1 MVYMI
6 YVGEFSNIIQYYS
19 FRSFA
24 YYSKI
29 IELEHPIF
37 RSCEAKFL
45 RQLVGCLQLHTHV
58 KGMYVVKEKEITD
71 SLYIVHTGRVLES
84 TEDRETTRLYFAGET
99 FGTSQILTLCL
110 KDWEHLLDHFPNSR
124 DVIEKSFIRHDDKP
138 DDTSGHHRRRVTI
151 VNDRQSYDN
160 GKDMPEPNNATLN
173 ITDPTIKHEHEVT
186 QAFNAK
192 ELLNAPESLNEVDL
206 NDDQLINKLDTGRR
220 RSSETPEAFNDAL
233 LLNEEEEA
241 TEALLAKIESP
252 ENNVLENNINSTEP
266 PENDLNKQNLDYSV
280 HLHSVDEYFMERYE
294 LPHTSS
300 QADDASEELSNEPTS
315 TMRMKQGF
323 HVRYGETDETVR
335 KSSDEYHELKPIRIH
350 STESRDDKTLDS
362 DVYPNKNTDI
372 DILSIASNDTYV
384 SESQTDQEKDKI
396 IKKKLKED

>member
-1 MVYMI
+1 
-6 YVGEFSNIIQYYS
+6 
-19 FRSFA
+19 
-24 YYSKI
+24 
-29 IELEHPIF
+29 
-37 RSCEAKFL
+37 
-45 RQLVGCLQLHTHV
+45 
-58 KGMYVVKEKEITD
+58 MYVVKEKEITD

-99 FGTSQILTLCL
+99 FGTINGFEHNLPYSHTYVTVLQSQILTLCL

-160 GKDMPEPNNATLN
+160 GTDMPEPNNATLN

-192 ELLNAPESLNEVDL
+192 ELLNAPESLNVVGL

-220 RSSETPEAFNDAL
+220 RSSETPEAFNYAL

-266 PENDLNKQNLDYSV
+266 PENDLNKQDLDYSV

-300 QADDASEELSNEPTS
+300 QADDIASEELSNEPTS